1 MTAMTDAPSQSRQ
14 SASSKNTA
22 PDTDST
28 LDNPLSPSFRRGK
41 NILAVASG
49 KGGVG
54 KTFFS
59 ISLTQALANMGKK
72 VLLFDGDLGLA
83 NVDVQLGL
91 MPKRD
96 LNDVIRGRLSLDK
109 VIQHYEG
116 GNFDIIAG
124 RSGQASLS
132 ALPSQRLMML
142 RDQLLDVADQYDA
155 VIIDL
160 GAGVDRTVRMLSSMA
175 TRTLLVSTDEPTSL
189 TDAYAFIKLGAAAGL
204 SKNVSIVVNMAQS
217 ASEGE
222 KTYKTLLK
230 ACENFLRLSPPLAG
244 MVRQDPRVKETIRHQ
259 TPLLTRSPNT
269 EAASDVE
276 KIAKNAWREMQE
288 EAREMVKAAAK
299 R

>member
-1 MTAMTDAPSQSRQ
+1 MATDV
-14 SASSKNTA
+14 KT
-22 PDTDST
+22 T
-28 LDNPLSPSFRRGK
+28 LDSSQDTPASPSFPRGK

-59 ISLTQALANMGKK
+59 ISLAHALARMGKK
-72 VLLFDGDLGLA
+72 VVLFDGDLGLA

-109 VIQHYEG
+109 VVQRYEDG
-116 GNFDIIAG
+116 EFDIIAG

-132 ALPSQRLMML
+132 ALPSQRLGML
-142 RDQLLDVADQYDA
+142 RDQLIDLSDAYDA

-160 GAGVDRTVRMLSSMA
+160 GAGVDRTVRMFSACA

-189 TDAYAFIKLGAAAGL
+189 TDAYAFIKLGAAAGM
-204 SKNVSIVVNMAQS
+204 SKNVSIVVNMAS
-217 ASEGE
+217 STAEGE

-244 MVRQDPRVKETIRHQ
+244 LVRQDPKVKETIRHQ
-259 TPLLTRSPNT
+259 TPLLTRSPNCD
-269 EAASDVE
+269 AAGDIE
-276 KIAKNAWREMQE
+276 KIAKYAFQEMQE
-288 EAREMVKAAAK
+288 EARAMAKAA
-299 R
+299 RG